1 MPCVCAHLQSP
12 CYSSNLTWVYVTKVC
27 PTLDHNPHQP
37 GHACPPGH
45 PQGLAWCPVHTRH
58 PASLREGG
66 RWALQEARVTKLV
79 CHRAYRSPIGRQRQQ
94 IMWSVYQRETQG
106 TRNTTPQGG
115 PPNSARG
122 RWSVHIV
129 LEKRTHQ

>member
-1 MPCVCAHLQSP
+1 MPAHLDIP
-12 CYSSNLTWVYVTKVC
+12 RGW
-27 PTLDHNPHQP
+27 P
-37 GHACPPGH
+37 GAQYIPDT
-45 PQGLAWCPVHTRH
+45 QQV
-58 PASLREGG
+58 REGG